1 MHKITLAA
9 TAAITSVGLT
19 AAQTAASVRAGICRI
34 GAYRFKARSCR
45 GLFAAAVPDGCL
57 PSPVAHLPLI
67 ETRLLQ
73 LAGATADQLAP
84 YRLTG
89 IPLVVGLAPGAFTGY
104 SDPDTLHMIAEQ
116 IGATLA
122 LEGSCV
128 IKQGRAAGLIAIE
141 HACRLINDNKADM
154 VLAGGCDTFHDPDL
168 LGRLNITDRVKSRTA
183 MDFFVPG
190 EGAGFVLLQRAG
202 AQTDVHIEAPAIG
215 FEPGHLA
222 SAEPYLAAAL
232 AQTIGAVCQPIKEKI
247 ATVFAG
253 MNGESHWAK
262 EWAHALLRC
271 SEHFDPAMA
280 LHHPAEYY
288 GDAGAAAGPI
298 MTAMAAIGLRRA
310 YLSGPVLI
318 YASSDRGQRCALVIT
333 Q

>member
-1 MHKITLAA
+1 MHKIALAA
-9 TAAITSVGLT
+9 TAAITAVGLT

-34 GAYRFKARSCR
+34 GAYRFKTRGCR
-45 GLFAAAVPDGCL
+45 GLSAAAVPDNCL

-104 SDPDTLHMIAEQ
+104 SDPDTLHMIGEQ

-122 LEGSCV
+122 PGGSCL
-128 IKQGRAAGLIAIE
+128 IKQGRAAGLMAIE
-141 HACRLINDNKADM
+141 HACRLINDDKADT

-202 AQTDVHIEAPAIG
+202 ARSDVHIEAPA
-215 FEPGHLA
+215 
-222 SAEPYLAAAL
+222 
-232 AQTIGAVCQPIKEKI
+232 IGAVCQPIKEKI
-247 ATVFAG
+247 ATVYAG

-262 EWAHALLRC
+262 EWSHTLLRC

-288 GDAGAAAGPI
+288 GDAGAAAGPV

>member
-9 TAAITSVGLT
+9 SAAITSVGLT

-84 YRLTG
+84 YRLAG
-89 IPLVVGLAPGAFTGY
+89 IPLVVGLAPGAFSGY

-116 IGATLA
+116 IGATIA
-122 LEGSCV
+122 LDGSCV

-141 HACRLINDNKADM
+141 YACRLINDNKADM

-202 AQTDVHIEAPAIG
+202 ARSDVHIEAPA
-215 FEPGHLA
+215 
-222 SAEPYLAAAL
+222 
-232 AQTIGAVCQPIKEKI
+232 IGAVCQPIKEKI
-247 ATVFAG
+247 ATVYAG

-262 EWAHALLRC
+262 EWSHTLLRC

-288 GDAGAAAGPI
+288 GDAGAAAGPV